1 MQGFRNADNQ
11 RLRTR
16 CVTTRRAPRTPLHRS
31 TLKTPHA
38 DPGRVPGRAELP
50 RRGEPLRMV
59 PIHSSQPRR
68 AAWAAAW
75 KRVSAPSSAIRRW
88 IRRWVV
94 R

>member
-1 MQGFRNADNQ
+1 MRIPASGARPGTGGRPSFVDALGHGGLLGQVEG
-11 RLRTR
+11 RTTAETRGR
-16 CVTTRRAPRTPLHRS
+16 C
-31 TLKTPHA
+31 
-38 DPGRVPGRAELP
+38 GRASDRE
-50 RRGEPLRMV
+50 
-59 PIHSSQPRR
+59 PIHWSQPRR